1 MGESVS
7 GICDVGK
14 LRCREIAVWESSS
27 VGELQCGVVRVFDSC
42 NVGEWHCGGDGKFY
56 TKMRGFQFIRIC

>member
-1 MGESVS
+1 ME
-7 GICDVGK
+7 
-14 LRCREIAVWESSS
+14 
-27 VGELQCGVVRVFDSC
+27 ELQCGGVSVRGSC